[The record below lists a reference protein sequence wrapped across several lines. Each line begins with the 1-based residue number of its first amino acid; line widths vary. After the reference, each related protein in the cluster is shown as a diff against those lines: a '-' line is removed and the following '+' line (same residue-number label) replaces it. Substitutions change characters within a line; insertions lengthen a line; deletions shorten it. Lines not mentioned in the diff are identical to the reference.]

1 MAKVRL
7 SRNVYNNED
16 LSKTV
21 DREFTSFVEETTE
34 ENDTVNELFRLYS
47 KLFYE
52 IPAQG
57 DIESHEFIIRESS
70 KMVQLEQENLEVQPL
85 LDEIADLRERLL
97 QQNIASIEAQT
108 ELATSVNSSG
118 TGFNDNAK
126 VLKDLNQKVEQ
137 VREQR
142 IEAPEPVKTVQ
153 ARVVDER
160 KHRPFGKPGL
170 RPNEVKK
177 YEGKAYRWNRNQQQW
192 DRLFPG

>member
-7 SRNVYNNED
+7 SRNVYNNDD

-21 DREFTSFVEETTE
+21 SRDFTSFVEETSD

-47 KLFYE
+47 KLFYD

-57 DIESHEFIIRESS
+57 DIESHEFLIRESS
-70 KMVQLEQENLEVQPL
+70 KVVELEQENLEVQPL

-108 ELATSVNSSG
+108 ELAASVNSSG
-118 TGFNDNAK
+118 TGFKDNAK
-126 VLKDLNQKVEQ
+126 VLEQLNQKVEQ

-142 IEAPEPVKTVQ
+142 IESPTPVKTVQ

-160 KHRPFGKPGL
+160 QYKPFGKPGL
-170 RPNEVKK
+170 RPNEIKK
-177 YEGKAYRWNRNQQQW
+177 YDGKDYLWRPRSQSWERKYY
-192 DRLFPG
+192 